1 MIGQK
6 MNEIVLELKNITK
19 EFPGVKALNNV
30 SFNVRAGEVHALVGE
45 NGSGKSTLMNIMS
58 GVYQPTQ
65 GEIILKNKPTKIKD
79 PKDAQD
85 KGINMIHQEL
95 SLAQPLSVLENVF
108 IGRQI
113 KNKAGFLD
121 TNKMKQLCTSL
132 LKDLEIENIKYD
144 DIVRDLSIPQM
155 QLIEITKAVY
165 VNSKILVMDEPTTSL
180 THIEV
185 AKLFKLIDKLKKDG
199 CSIIFISHRL
209 DEVKKIADR
218 ITILRDGNIIV
229 TKDSNEME
237 IKEIVSYMVGREF
250 DHMSKKK
257 NISQKENVLEVKH
270 LSNNKLH
277 DISFDLKKGEVLG
290 VTGLVGSGRTEL
302 IQTIFGDEKY
312 DSGEIFLFGK
322 NKKIKSITNAIE
334 LGFGLIPEDRR
345 LQGIFSILDIQDNI
359 SIVKRKDFSWA
370 GFIKFK
376 KIKKIDEEFKE
387 KLNIKTPS
395 MDTQIKYLSGGNQQK
410 VIIGRWLM
418 NNPQIL
424 FMDEPTHGVDI
435 GAKQEIYQIIND
447 MSILGVS
454 VVFVSS
460 ELPEIL
466 TLCDRILVMN
476 KGRIKG
482 NFENIDLTQDQIM
495 AAAVI

>member
-1 MIGQK
+1 MIGKK

-30 SFNVRAGEVHALVGE
+30 SFDVREGEVHALVGE

-58 GVYQPTQ
+58 GVYQPTW
-65 GEIILKNKPTKIKD
+65 GEIYLHNRLTRIKD
-79 PKDAQD
+79 PKDGQD

-95 SLAQPLSVLENVF
+95 SLARPLNVMENVF

-121 TNKMKQLCTSL
+121 TNKMKQLCINL
-132 LKDLEIENIKYD
+132 FKEYEIENINYN

-155 QLIEITKAVY
+155 QLIEIIKAVN
-165 VNSKILVMDEPTTSL
+165 VKCKILVMDEPTTSL
-180 THIEV
+180 TYLEV
-185 AKLFKLIDKLKKDG
+185 AKLFKLIEKLKKDG
-199 CSIIFISHRL
+199 YSIIFISHRL
-209 DEVKKIADR
+209 EEVKKIADR
-218 ITILRDGNIIV
+218 ITILRDGKIIV
-229 TKDSNEME
+229 TKDNNEME

-250 DHMSKKK
+250 DHMSKRK
-257 NISQKENVLEVKH
+257 NISQNEKALEVKH
-270 LSNNKLH
+270 LSSKKIH
-277 DISFDLKKGEVLG
+277 DITFDLKKGEVLG

-302 IQTIFGDEKY
+302 IQTIFGDEKF
-312 DSGEIFLFGK
+312 DSGEIHLFGK
-322 NKKIKSITNAIE
+322 NIKVKSIRNAIE

-345 LQGIFSILDIQDNI
+345 AQGIFSILDIQDNI
-359 SIVKRKDFSWA
+359 SMVKRKDFSWA
-370 GFIKFK
+370 GFLNFK
-376 KIKKIDEEFKE
+376 IINKTNEEMRDKLKIK
-387 KLNIKTPS
+387 TSS
-395 MDTQIKYLSGGNQQK
+395 MDEQIKYLSGGNQQK

-418 NNPQIL
+418 NKPQIL

-447 MSILGVS
+447 MSKLGVS
-454 VVFVSS
+454 IVFVSS

-466 TLCDRILVMN
+466 TLCDRIIVMN

-482 NFENIDLTQDQIM
+482 EFDNIDITQDQIM
-495 AAAVI
+495 EAAVI

>member
-1 MIGQK
+1 
-6 MNEIVLELKNITK
+6 
-19 EFPGVKALNNV
+19 
-30 SFNVRAGEVHALVGE
+30 
-45 NGSGKSTLMNIMS
+45 MS

-65 GEIILKNKPTKIKD
+65 GEILLKNKPTKIKD

-95 SLAQPLSVLENVF
+95 SLALPLNVMENVF
-108 IGRQI
+108 IGRQL

-121 TNKMKQLCTSL
+121 TKKMKQLCTDL
-132 LKDLEIENIKYD
+132 LKELEIENINYG

-155 QLIEITKAVY
+155 QLIEIAKAVY
-165 VNSKILVMDEPTTSL
+165 VNCKILVMDEPTTSL
-180 THIEV
+180 TYLEV
-185 AKLFKLIDKLKKDG
+185 AKLFKLIEKLKNDG
-199 CSIIFISHRL
+199 YSIIFISHRL
-209 DEVKKIADR
+209 EEVKKIADR
-218 ITILRDGNIIV
+218 ITILRDGNKIV
-229 TKDSNEME
+229 TKDNKEME

-250 DHMSKKK
+250 DHMSKRK
-257 NISQKENVLEVKH
+257 NISQNEKVLEVKH
-270 LSNNKLH
+270 LSCKKLH

-290 VTGLVGSGRTEL
+290 LTGLLGSGRTEL
-302 IQTIFGDEKY
+302 IQTIFGDEKHY
-312 DSGEIFLFGK
+312 SGEIHLFGK
-322 NKKIKSITNAIE
+322 NIKVKSIKNAIK

-359 SIVKRKDFSWA
+359 SIIKRNDLLWA
-370 GFIKFK
+370 GFINFK
-376 KIKKIDEEFKE
+376 KIKIMYEEFKE
-387 KLNIKTPS
+387 KLKIKTPS

-424 FMDEPTHGVDI
+424 FMDEPTHGIDI

-447 MSILGVS
+447 MSKLGVS

-466 TLCDRILVMN
+466 TICDRILVMN
-476 KGRIKG
+476 KGRIRG
-482 NFENIDLTQDQIM
+482 EFDNIDLTQDQIM
-495 AAAVI
+495 EAAVI